1 MWIGWLELDVL
12 LGDVHGLKEK
22 RAIIRPILAEIRR
35 RFAVSAAEV
44 DVQDLH
50 RRGALGVACVAGDQG
65 HLVDQLDTVERFVA
79 GRPEIDLLSV
89 RRRVLRSDD
98 E

>member
-22 RAIIRPILAEIRR
+22 RAVVRPILAEIRR
-35 RFAVSAAEV
+35 RFALSVAEV
-44 DVQDLH
+44 DLQDLH
-50 RRGALGVACVAGDQG
+50 RRSTLGVAGVAGDHG

-79 GRPEIDLLSV
+79 GRPEIELLAV

-98 E
+98 V